1 MQNSVMECLSI
12 IPRSIFSL
20 VTLFLVTRIIGKKQV
35 SELSLFDYVIGISI
49 GNFTAEMTMN
59 LDGQYLNGVMAI
71 VVFGLA
77 SFFVSILSLKSITI
91 RRIIFGVPTVI
102 IQNGKLLEKP
112 LRSLKIDVNDL
123 LERCRSNGY
132 FNLEEIEYAIMEAN
146 GKISILPK
154 AEYKPATPQILNLKV
169 SKEGL
174 CANVVIDGKLMK
186 NNIKNMK
193 KDDEWVLHELK
204 VKGYNN
210 LDKILLATL
219 DINDKITVYEKNNS
233 VNIYNVLE

>member
-1 MQNSVMECLSI
+1 
-12 IPRSIFSL
+12 
-20 VTLFLVTRIIGKKQV
+20 
-35 SELSLFDYVIGISI
+35 
-49 GNFTAEMTMN
+49 MTMN

-77 SFFVSILSLKSITI
+77 LFFVSILSLKSITI

-123 LERCRSNGY
+123 LEQCRSNGY